1 MLVALAEC
9 CLLGGR
15 GVHCG
20 GLRQDADVRLD
31 AAFFGESQGR
41 FVVSVRPRLTP
52 EVQALAR
59 RHHVEL
65 ALLGLTGGEAIE
77 FDGQLRVGLA
87 ELRQVWESALLT
99 H

>member
-1 MLVALAEC
+1 V
-9 CLLGGR
+9 
-15 GVHCG
+15 
-20 GLRQDADVRLD
+20 D
-31 AAFFGESQGR
+31 
-41 FVVSVRPRLTP
+41 
-52 EVQALAR
+52 
-59 RHHVEL
+59 L